1 MLTLIEDM
9 FYTENKV
16 YLQAYSNRKNI
27 FTILFNQIN
36 KYSELKLIET
46 EKEDLMS
53 LFTDDK
59 VTGLD
64 SKNQSLKKLYT
75 VIETEIKAKE

>member
-16 YLQAYSNRKNI
+16 YLQAYNNRKNI
-27 FTILFNQIN
+27 FIILFNQIN

-53 LFTDDK
+53 LFTDGK

-75 VIETEIKAKE
+75 IIETEIKAKE

>member
-1 MLTLIEDM
+1 
-9 FYTENKV
+9 
-16 YLQAYSNRKNI
+16 
-27 FTILFNQIN
+27 
-36 KYSELKLIET
+36 
-46 EKEDLMS
+46 MS